1 MMRLRVQ
8 PTEKRRLFDTSAWRE
23 WPYVYF
29 VAGLFT
35 TGLGIFIPIWYIQTY
50 ATQKSD
56 ISNDAA
62 SYLITILNS
71 GAVAGRILPNFMS
84 DKVGPLNMI
93 TPCTIIAG
101 ILFFCWMKLSTET
114 SIIAFAVLYGFFSA
128 AIVSLAP
135 VGFVSLTPQLSSI
148 GTRMGMGFAV
158 MGFGLLIGPPVGGQI
173 LSSHGYVALQ
183 AFGASAL
190 IVGGICM
197 SFARISKVGRKIR
210 VAT

>member
-101 ILFFCWMKLSTET
+101 ILFFLLDETLDRDFNYRLRHAVWIFFGSYCVSSASWVRQPDTSTQQ
-114 SIIAFAVLYGFFSA
+114 YWNKDGD
-128 AIVSLAP
+128 
-135 VGFVSLTPQLSSI
+135 
-148 GTRMGMGFAV
+148 
-158 MGFGLLIGPPVGGQI
+158 
-173 LSSHGYVALQ
+173 
-183 AFGASAL
+183 
-190 IVGGICM
+190 GIC
-197 SFARISKVGRKIR
+197 SDGIRAFNRATGGRSDLKFAWLCCLAGFRRISINCWWYMYV
-210 VAT
+210 VCSY